1 MSLCRR
7 LNISTMELALITA
20 RQVIE
25 LFILIFCGLI
35 IGKIKM
41 VDGNGKKMLSDLL
54 IYFVVP
60 FMIISSYMSEYN
72 DEIIRNMGKMLF
84 YSILTIFVGMIVT
97 LVATR
102 IIKKEVRGL
111 VRFATTFSNAA
122 YMGFPLI
129 QAMYGSAGVLYASV
143 YVTVFNIML
152 WTVGIVFMSG
162 AMSVRE
168 LGKKIATC
176 PAIVSVVIGLV
187 IFLIKIP
194 VSDMLKDTFSVVG
207 AMNTPLSMLI
217 TGITISQF
225 PVLSILKDWRIHF
238 TVFLR
243 MLVIP
248 VICTVIMYLIQ
259 ARGMVA
265 VIAVTLE
272 ACPCAAITTMLA
284 IKFGKDEK
292 LAVGMV
298 TLSTIISIITLPCLA
313 LLAGAIIM

>member
-129 QAMYGSAGVLYASV
+129 QAMYGSEGVLYASV

-168 LGKKIATC
+168 L
-176 PAIVSVVIGLV
+176 
-187 IFLIKIP
+187 
-194 VSDMLKDTFSVVG
+194 
-207 AMNTPLSMLI
+207 
-217 TGITISQF
+217 
-225 PVLSILKDWRIHF
+225 
-238 TVFLR
+238 
-243 MLVIP
+243 
-248 VICTVIMYLIQ
+248 
-259 ARGMVA
+259 
-265 VIAVTLE
+265 
-272 ACPCAAITTMLA
+272 
-284 IKFGKDEK
+284 
-292 LAVGMV
+292 
-298 TLSTIISIITLPCLA
+298 
-313 LLAGAIIM
+313 